1 MELQLPGIGYRQ
13 GNRLMVTTAMDP
25 VALVKTVAQPD
36 PWNPVGTQPHGNRP
50 QDKAHR
56 KGIAEY
62 LESEEQFVL
71 GAVVLYAKKTEARF
85 EPEPGKEERA
95 VMPGTLYLNYG
106 AQFDV
111 GDGQH
116 RIGAYSDVIQAHS
129 EDDDPV
135 MKRLR
140 SSGQPLVVVIDDN
153 PLHRAQDFTDLQRN
167 AKPPSASIGLSMD
180 RRQPINRLMIQL
192 VQWPEL
198 RIFGKEAD
206 RVEFFKD
213 SPGKLSAKLFS
224 FKTIRYLGGTALI
237 GVSQR
242 ATKTWDK
249 AVNEYVEAYA
259 DEARQKLTDLWS
271 GFATWPDIAQV
282 LSGNRTAA
290 DMREK
295 TYLASS
301 GVLYS
306 IAYAVYMASTEHKI
320 PVKDAMARLSGV
332 KYTRPGTPKPGELLT
347 AEDTPF
353 AGTLVDPESGK
364 VGSGRPAWEAAAE
377 VLLQHIRASS

>member
-1 MELQLPGIGYRQ
+1 MELQLPGIGYKQ
-13 GNRLMVTTAMDP
+13 GDRLMVTTAMDP

-36 PWNPVGTQPHGNRP
+36 PWNPVGSQPHGNRP

-62 LESEEQFVL
+62 LENEDQFVL
-71 GAVVLYAKKTEARF
+71 GAVVLYAKHIEARF
-85 EPEPGKEERA
+85 EPDPGKEGRA
-95 VMPGTLYLNYG
+95 IMPGTLYLNYG

-116 RIGAYSDVIQAHS
+116 RIGAYSDVIQAHG
-129 EDDDPV
+129 EDEDPV

-140 SSGQPLVVVIDDN
+140 ASGQPLVVVIDDN

-180 RRQPINRLMIQL
+180 RRQPINRLMIRL
-192 VQWPEL
+192 VQEPEL
-198 RIFGKEAD
+198 TIFGNGAD

-224 FKTIRYLGGTALI
+224 FKTIRYLSGTALI

-242 ATKTWDK
+242 TTKGWDK
-249 AVNEYVEAYA
+249 AVNDYVETHEE
-259 DEARQKLTDLWS
+259 EAREQLTALWS
-271 GFATWPDIAQV
+271 RFAMWPDVAAV
-282 LSGNRTAA
+282 LSGEKTAA
-290 DMREK
+290 ALRDK
-295 TYLASS
+295 TYLASA
-301 GVLYS
+301 GVLYA
-306 IAYAVYMASTEHKI
+306 IAYAVHKAITEHKVT
-320 PVKDAMARLSGV
+320 VKDAMKRLGDV
-332 KYTRPGTPKPGELLT
+332 NYMRPPTPEPERPLT
-347 AEDTPF
+347 TQDTPF
-353 AGTLVDPESGK
+353 AGNLVDPETGK

-377 VLLQHIRASS
+377 ELLKRITTTS

>member
-1 MELQLPGIGYRQ
+1 MELQLPGIGYKQ
-13 GNRLMVTTAMDP
+13 GGRLMVTTAMDP

-62 LESEEQFVL
+62 LENEEQFVL
-71 GAVVLYAKKTEARF
+71 GAVVLYAKRTEARF
-85 EPEPGKEERA
+85 EPDQGKEGRA

-116 RIGAYSDVIQAHS
+116 RIGAYSDVIQAHG
-129 EDDDPV
+129 EDEDPV
-135 MKRLR
+135 MNRLR
-140 SSGQPLVVVIDDN
+140 TSGQPLVVVIDDN

-180 RRQPINRLMIQL
+180 RRQPINRMMIKL
-192 VQWPEL
+192 VQEPEL
-198 RIFGKEAD
+198 KIFGKGAD

-224 FKTIRYLGGTALI
+224 FKTIRYLSGTTLI

-242 ATKTWDK
+242 TTKGWDK
-249 AVNEYVEAYA
+249 AVNDFVETHEG
-259 DEARQKLTDLWS
+259 DARSKLTDLWA
-271 GFATWPDIAQV
+271 GFATWPDIAPV
-282 LSGNRTAA
+282 LAGKTTAA
-290 DMREK
+290 TMRER

-301 GVLYS
+301 GVLYA
-306 IAYAVYMASTEHKI
+306 IAYAVHGAVTEHKI
-320 PVKDAMARLSGV
+320 PVKEAMKRLSGV
-332 KYTRPGTPKPGELLT
+332 NYKRPGTPKPGEQLT
-347 AEDTPF
+347 TQDTPF
-353 AGTLVDPESGK
+353 AGNLVDVDTAK

-377 VLLQHIRASS
+377 ELLKHIMTTP

>member
-13 GNRLMVTTAMDP
+13 GDRLMVTTAMDP

-71 GAVVLYAKKTEARF
+71 GAVVLYAKTTEARF
-85 EPEPGKEERA
+85 EPEPGKEGRA

-116 RIGAYSDVIQAHS
+116 RIGAYSDVIQAHG
-129 EDDDPV
+129 EDDDPI

-140 SSGQPLVVVIDDN
+140 NSGQPLVVVIDDN

-180 RRQPINRLMIQL
+180 RRQPINRLMIQM

-198 RIFGKEAD
+198 KIFGKEAD

-213 SPGKLSAKLFS
+213 SPGKLSAKIFS
-224 FKTIRYLGGTALI
+224 FKTIRYLSGTALI

-242 ATKTWDK
+242 TTKTWDR
-249 AVNEYVEAYA
+249 AVNEYVEAYTE
-259 DEARQKLTDLWS
+259 EAQEKLTDLWS
-271 GFATWPDIAQV
+271 GFATWPDIAPI

-301 GVLYS
+301 GVLYA
-306 IAYAVYMASTEHKI
+306 IAYAVHMASTEHKI
-320 PVKDAMARLSGV
+320 PVKDAMKRLSDV
-332 KYTRPGTPKPGELLT
+332 KYTRPGTPKPGERLT
-347 AEDTPF
+347 VEDTPF
-353 AGTLVDPESGK
+353 AGNLVDPETGK

-377 VLLQHIRASS
+377 VLLQHIRTGR

>member
-1 MELQLPGIGYRQ
+1 MELQLPGIAYKQ
-13 GNRLMVTTAMDP
+13 GDRLMVTTAMDP

-36 PWNPVGTQPHGNRP
+36 PWNPVGSQPHGNRP

-62 LESEEQFVL
+62 LEDEEQFVL
-71 GAVVLYAKKTEARF
+71 GAVVLYAKSTEARF
-85 EPEPGKEERA
+85 EPDSGKEGRA
-95 VMPGTLYLNYG
+95 VVPGTLYLNYG

-129 EDDDPV
+129 EDEDPV

-140 SSGQPLVVVIDDN
+140 SSGQPLVVVIDDD

-180 RRQPINRLMIQL
+180 RRQPINRLMIKL
-192 VQWPEL
+192 VQEPEL
-198 RIFGKEAD
+198 TIFGRGAD

-224 FKTIRYLGGTALI
+224 FKTIRYLSGTALI

-242 ATKTWDK
+242 TTKGWDK
-249 AVNEYVEAYA
+249 AANDYVETYA
-259 DEARQKLTDLWS
+259 DEAQTKLTDLWR
-271 GFATWPDIAQV
+271 GFATWPDIARV
-282 LSGNRTAA
+282 LAGKRTAA
-290 DMREK
+290 DMRDK

-301 GVLYS
+301 GVLYA
-306 IAYAVYMASTEHKI
+306 IAYAVHMASTEHKI
-320 PVKDAMARLSGV
+320 PVRDAMKRLSGV
-332 KYTRPGTPKPGELLT
+332 TYTRPGPPKPGELLT
-347 AEDTPF
+347 PKDTPF
-353 AGTLVDPESGK
+353 AGSLVDPESGK
-364 VGSGRPAWEAAAE
+364 IGSGRPSWEAAAE
-377 VLLQHIRASS
+377 VLLQHIKAGS